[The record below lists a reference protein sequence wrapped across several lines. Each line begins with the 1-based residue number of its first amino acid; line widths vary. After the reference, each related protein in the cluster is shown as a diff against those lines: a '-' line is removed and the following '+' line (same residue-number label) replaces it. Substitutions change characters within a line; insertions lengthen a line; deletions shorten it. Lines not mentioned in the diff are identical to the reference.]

1 MAKNKSIESFK
12 KFMLI
17 LPFMVLVALFA
28 YYPLFGWV
36 YAFYDFKPPLS
47 LSQCDFVGLKWFV
60 SLIENET
67 KREQLWGVMRNTFA
81 MSGLGIITS
90 WFPLI
95 FAIFLSELKS
105 TRFKKIVQTFT
116 TIPNFVSWVLVYSLA
131 YSLFS
136 SSGMINHFLLQL
148 ELIQTPIL
156 FLQSDSHTWLSMWLW
171 GTWKTLGWSSIMYIA
186 AISGIDQEMYEA
198 AKVDGAKRLQLIRYI
213 TIPSL
218 LPTYFILL
226 MLSVANFLNNG
237 MDQYYVFQN
246 SFNSDHIQ
254 VLDLF
259 VYNLGLKSGGY
270 SLATAISILKSFV
283 SVTLLFIVNGL
294 SKLLRGE
301 SMI

>member
-1 MAKNKSIESFK
+1 
-12 KFMLI
+12 
-17 LPFMVLVALFA
+17 
-28 YYPLFGWV
+28 
-36 YAFYDFKPPLS
+36 
-47 LSQCDFVGLKWFV
+47 
-60 SLIENET
+60 
-67 KREQLWGVMRNTFA
+67 MRNTFA
-81 MSGLGIITS
+81 MSTLGIMTS
-90 WFPLI
+90 WLPLI
-95 FAIFLSELKS
+95 FAVFLSELKS
-105 TRFKKIVQTFT
+105 IRFKKFVQTFT

-136 SSGMINHFLLQL
+136 SSGMINHFLLDL
-148 ELIQTPIL
+148 NLIQTPIL

-237 MDQYYVFQN
+237 MDQYYVFYN
-246 SFNSDHIQ
+246 SFNSSHIQ

-270 SLATAISILKSFV
+270 SIATAISMLKSFV
-283 SVTLLFIVNGL
+283 SITLLFIVNQL

>member
-47 LSQCDFVGLKWFV
+47 LSQCDFVGLKWFA

-67 KREQLWGVMRNTFA
+67 KREQLWGVVRNTFA

-148 ELIQTPIL
+148 KLIQTPLL